1 MTIEELGK
9 RTVIIDFYDLF
20 TKDVTNIFYK
30 EGEIGTASIK
40 AKLVK
45 KRTPIDLTGCRV
57 ILNIMNEKGEPITD
71 TATVLDE
78 KEGII
83 EIKFAQV
90 ALRTGISFFEL
101 TIVDANYNT
110 KKSPR
115 LAYRVLDSL
124 SEDAII
130 ESERYP
136 ILVNMIKDVDNLHTV
151 TEGLIQENNQLKH
164 EMTELGNSLTQ
175 AELVR
180 DSNEQV
186 RISSENARIA
196 NMNKINSDVT
206 ELISTSTKK
215 IDDKVID
222 VQNQLDTRVNAK
234 FTELDKNVDTKFT
247 TFDGQVNDKM
257 SELNTLQENVITTS
271 NECTKKVNDKIV
283 DIQDQLDTK
292 TSAKFEEFDATL
304 ATKVSEI
311 DTAKGVIVTEATSKI
326 SEVATTI
333 TDIENRFNALSP
345 EESTNAE
352 VQLAR
357 IDSEGV
363 THASLQDRLL
373 KIETQGMTLWA
384 DIEG

>member
-9 RTVIIDFYDLF
+9 HTVIIDFNDLF

-57 ILNIMNEKGEPITD
+57 ILNIMNEKGEPIVD
-71 TATVLDE
+71 TATILNE
-78 KEGII
+78 KEGIV

-101 TIVDANYNT
+101 TIVDANYNS
-110 KKSPR
+110 KKSPK

-180 DSNEQV
+180 DSNEQI
-186 RISSENARIA
+186 RISNENSRIS
-196 NMNKINSDVT
+196 NMNKINSDVA

-215 IDDKVID
+215 IDDKVVDI
-222 VQNQLDTRVNAK
+222 QSQLDTRVN
-234 FTELDKNVDTKFT
+234 EKFT

-257 SELNTLQENVITTS
+257 AELNTVKENVITTS
-271 NECTKKVNDKIV
+271 NECTKKVDDKIV
-283 DIQDQLDTK
+283 NIQEQLDTK
-292 TSAKFEEFDATL
+292 TTEKFEYVDNTL
-304 ATKVSEI
+304 TAKVTEI
-311 DTAKGVIVTEATSKI
+311 DTAKGTIVSEATTKI
-326 SEVATTI
+326 SEVESKI
-333 TDIENRFNALSP
+333 SGIETRFNALSP

-357 IDSEGV
+357 TDAEGV
-363 THASLQDRLL
+363 THASLHDRLL
-373 KIETQGMTLWA
+373 KAETQGNVLWETV
-384 DIEG
+384 EG